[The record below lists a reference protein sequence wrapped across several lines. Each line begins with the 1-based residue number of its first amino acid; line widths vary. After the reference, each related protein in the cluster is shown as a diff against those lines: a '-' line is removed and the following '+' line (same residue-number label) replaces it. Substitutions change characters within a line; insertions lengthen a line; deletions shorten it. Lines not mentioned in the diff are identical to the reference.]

1 MRRPPLLTVMAI
13 GASLYVCTAASVRCR
28 VLPILL
34 LSTTTSKQQ
43 QLTSNLQQEEE
54 TCRDVVAS
62 APSLG
67 LNAPSTMNDD
77 SPISS
82 SAALEGLQQP
92 QQLPAPV
99 TTHTD
104 VHDATNQHAA
114 QPLSDR
120 EVFINKITAHTAAI
134 LPLKIQHR
142 KVKALQQGQTPRRS
156 HRIVGAAAEF
166 KPGDLERSKK
176 KVMRS
181 LQIIGE
187 QEGIDQQAQE
197 EYAKLFQGPLSDSHV
212 QALAALFKWNIP
224 AALMQEEDGM
234 SIL

>member
-1 MRRPPLLTVMAI
+1 MAWRLYTSKMSQQTTQCLARTWEANRPRFPPPSMRRPPLLTVMAI

-92 QQLPAPV
+92 QQLPRGV
-99 TTHTD
+99 
-104 VHDATNQHAA
+104 
-114 QPLSDR
+114 R
-120 EVFINKITAHTAAI
+120 ETV
-134 LPLKIQHR
+134 
-142 KVKALQQGQTPRRS
+142 S
-156 HRIVGAAAEF
+156 GAALLTPMC
-166 KPGDLERSKK
+166 KP
-176 KVMRS
+176 
-181 LQIIGE
+181 
-187 QEGIDQQAQE
+187 
-197 EYAKLFQGPLSDSHV
+197 
-212 QALAALFKWNIP
+212 
-224 AALMQEEDGM
+224 
-234 SIL
+234 